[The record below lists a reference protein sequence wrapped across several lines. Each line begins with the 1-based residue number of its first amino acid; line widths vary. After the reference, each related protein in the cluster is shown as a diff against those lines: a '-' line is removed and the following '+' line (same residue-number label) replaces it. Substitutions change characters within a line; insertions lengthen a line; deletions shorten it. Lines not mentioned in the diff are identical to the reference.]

1 MSAAEEAGPVSR
13 WFFSQRLRLHY
24 LDWGNAGA
32 PPLILL
38 HGGRDHAHSWDDVA
52 RAFRARYH
60 VIAPDLR
67 GHGDSAWSASGHYPM
82 ASYVYDLAQLIHSQA
97 LAPVSVV
104 AHSLGGNIALRFGG
118 VFPEQVGRLVA
129 IEGMGPGP
137 RAAADRAA
145 KPAHERLAE
154 WIAQSR
160 AQSSEVPWRYP
171 TLEAAL
177 KRMQEANTHL
187 SEAMARHLTE
197 HAVNQNEDGTF
208 CWKFDPYVRVW
219 PPVDL
224 TREEIAALW
233 GRIACPTLLVYG
245 RESWATSPAKDGR
258 MAYFA
263 DARVLEVEGA
273 GHWVHHDRQALF
285 IAAVRDFLG
294 E

>member
-38 HGGRDHAHSWDDVA
+38 HGGRDHAHSWDDIA

-104 AHSLGGNIALRFGG
+104 AHSLGGNIALRFAG
-118 VFPEQVGRLVA
+118 VFPEQVGRLVE

-137 RAAADRAA
+137 RSAAERAA

-171 TLEAAL
+171 SVEAAL

-224 TREEIAALW
+224 TREEIAGLW

-258 MAYFA
+258 LAYFR

-285 IAAVRDFLG
+285 IDAVREFLAG
-294 E
+294 

>member
-219 PPVDL
+219 PPVEL

-294 E
+294 G

>member
-294 E
+294 G

>member
-1 MSAAEEAGPVSR
+1 
-13 WFFSQRLRLHY
+13 
-24 LDWGNAGA
+24 
-32 PPLILL
+32 
-38 HGGRDHAHSWDDVA
+38 
-52 RAFRARYH
+52 
-60 VIAPDLR
+60 
-67 GHGDSAWSASGHYPM
+67 M

-97 LAPVSVV
+97 LAPVSLV
-104 AHSLGGNIALRFGG
+104 AHSLGGNIALRFAG
-118 VFPEQVGRLVA
+118 VFPEQVRRLVA

-137 RAAADRAA
+137 RGAAARAA

-160 AQSSEVPWRYP
+160 TQSSEVPWRYP

-177 KRMQEANTHL
+177 KRMREANAHL

-224 TREEIAALW
+224 TREEIAGLW
-233 GRIACPTLLVYG
+233 GRIACPTLLIYG
-245 RESWATSPAKDGR
+245 RESWATSPAADGR
-258 MAYFA
+258 AEYFT

-285 IAAVRDFLG
+285 IDAVGAFLAP
-294 E
+294 